1 MKKILFI
8 TTRDPYSGRYSG
20 DVRRAVKVI
29 RYLKKTNKVDVIY
42 LTKNKQFHR
51 KTELKYQFYYP
62 NFILK
67 IFYCFV
73 SILKINPI
81 QYGVFFSRDMSNFVK
96 NNAKNYY
103 ILFFH
108 HMRSSQYLPK
118 NYTGK
123 TILEMGD
130 LYSDNYSQTYKNLNI
145 LNPLK
150 YIYFIES
157 ILVKKAEDKL
167 FSTFNRIILFSK
179 NEVKSIK
186 KKFKNK
192 VFYIPE
198 TIEKINKKYSFSKK
212 NYKIL
217 FIGNLGYLPNILA
230 CKDFVKNILPKILK
244 INSNIKFYII
254 GNIKIFD
261 RLLFSF
267 DKNVKILGTQKKLDK
282 YIKNSICGLSNL
294 KIATGVQGKILTY
307 MSFGLPVLSSE
318 RTASNFN
325 DDVLSYHNNED
336 LIKKILKLKKE
347 KKLCNKYSKKSNK
360 CIKKFLWKKIR
371 REYLKVTKFNK

>member
-29 RYLKKTNKVDVIY
+29 KYLKKTNKVDVIY
-42 LTKNKQFHR
+42 LTKKKQFHK

-96 NNAKNYY
+96 NNAKNYD

-157 ILVKKAEDKL
+157 MLVKKAEDKL

-179 NEVKSIK
+179 NEVRSIK

-198 TIEKINKKYSFSKK
+198 TIEKINKKYFFSKK

-230 CKDFVKNILPKILK
+230 CKDFVKNILPNVLK

-254 GNIKIFD
+254 GNIKTFD

-267 DKNVKILGTQKKLDK
+267 DKNVKVLGTQKKLGK

-325 DDVLSYHNNED
+325 DDVLSYRNNED
-336 LIKKILKLKKE
+336 LIKKILKFKKE

-371 REYLKVTKFNK
+371 REYLKITKFNK

>member
-29 RYLKKTNKVDVIY
+29 KYLKKTNKVDVIY
-42 LTKNKQFHR
+42 LTKKKQFHK

-96 NNAKNYY
+96 NNAKNYD

-157 ILVKKAEDKL
+157 MLVKKAEDKL

-179 NEVKSIK
+179 NEVRSIK

-198 TIEKINKKYSFSKK
+198 TIEKINKKYFFSKK

-230 CKDFVKNILPKILK
+230 CKDFVKNILPNVLK

-254 GNIKIFD
+254 GNIKTFD

-267 DKNVKILGTQKKLDK
+267 DKNVKVLGTQKKLGK

-325 DDVLSYHNNED
+325 DDVLSYRNNED
-336 LIKKILKLKKE
+336 LIKKILKFKKE

>member
-29 RYLKKTNKVDVIY
+29 KYLKKTNKVDVIY
-42 LTKNKQFHR
+42 LTKKKQFHK

-96 NNAKNYY
+96 NNAKNYD

-157 ILVKKAEDKL
+157 MLVKKAEDKL

-179 NEVKSIK
+179 NEVRSIK

-198 TIEKINKKYSFSKK
+198 TIEKINKKYFFSKK

-230 CKDFVKNILPKILK
+230 CKDFVKNILPNVLK

-254 GNIKIFD
+254 GNIKTFD

-267 DKNVKILGTQKKLDK
+267 DKNVKVLGTQKKLGK

-325 DDVLSYHNNED
+325 DDVLSYRNNED
-336 LIKKILKLKKE
+336 LIKKILRFKKE

-371 REYLKVTKFNK
+371 REYLKITKFNK

>member
-67 IFYCFV
+67 IFYCFI

-96 NNAKNYY
+96 NNAKNYD

-167 FSTFNRIILFSK
+167 FSTFNRIILFSPLISV
-179 NEVKSIK
+179 N
-186 KKFKNK
+186 
-192 VFYIPE
+192 
-198 TIEKINKKYSFSKK
+198 
-212 NYKIL
+212 L
-217 FIGNLGYLPNILA
+217 F
-230 CKDFVKNILPKILK
+230 
-244 INSNIKFYII
+244 
-254 GNIKIFD
+254 
-261 RLLFSF
+261 
-267 DKNVKILGTQKKLDK
+267 
-282 YIKNSICGLSNL
+282 
-294 KIATGVQGKILTY
+294 
-307 MSFGLPVLSSE
+307 
-318 RTASNFN
+318 
-325 DDVLSYHNNED
+325 
-336 LIKKILKLKKE
+336 
-347 KKLCNKYSKKSNK
+347 
-360 CIKKFLWKKIR
+360 
-371 REYLKVTKFNK
+371 

>member
-96 NNAKNYY
+96 NNAKNYD

-198 TIEKINKKYSFSKK
+198 TIEKINKKYFFSKK

-325 DDVLSYHNNED
+325 DDVLSYRNNED
-336 LIKKILKLKKE
+336 LIKKILKFKKE